1 MLIINI
7 LKKKISIVE
16 LLTKKY
22 QIMKKIIY
30 LFLTVSLIFSSCKK
44 EEDEVVTPTVISG
57 CTDSQATN
65 YSSNATNDDSSCLY
79 DISAVWET
87 TSAILNG
94 EEMLGQTVDL
104 DLTYIFADGQIG
116 AEGYYDGLMTSY
128 AIGTA
133 VSSSSDPNAISWSG
147 TVYLPDGSE
156 LDMSFSFNVDFMT
169 SYNNMTWR
177 YVNYPSVGDTY
188 VKTLVRSTAYSL
200 SDWK

>member
-1 MLIINI
+1 
-7 LKKKISIVE
+7 
-16 LLTKKY
+16 
-22 QIMKKIIY
+22 MKKIIY

-57 CTDSQATN
+57 CTDSDATN
-65 YSSNATNDDSSCLY
+65 YNASATSDNSTCMY
-79 DISAVWET
+79 DLTGVWET

-94 EEMLGQTVDL
+94 EQMLGQTVDL
-104 DLTYIFADGQIG
+104 DLTYMFADGQVG
-116 AEGYYDGLMTSY
+116 SEGYYDGEMTAF
-128 AIGTA
+128 AIGATS
-133 VSSSSDPNAISWSG
+133 SSSSDPNAISWSG
-147 TVYLPDGSE
+147 SVYLPDGSE